1 MAIEGLGFWANLA
14 YDRARCRRL
23 LVGSLG
29 ERGLRL
35 RSKARL
41 AVHGSLALHTCR
53 HCHSIVHE
61 TRCLD
66 ESILRRA
73 SRQICPPPL
82 SQHLIPSPV
91 ILSVFRHCHSTLNT
105 PRFQ

>member
-1 MAIEGLGFWANLA
+1 MEGLGFWANLA

-35 RSKARL
+35 RSQARL
-41 AVHGSLALHTCR
+41 AVQGSLASHTCR

-66 ESILRRA
+66 ECIVRRA
-73 SRQICPPPL
+73 SRQICPRPL
-82 SQHLIPSPV
+82 SQHLNLSPV
-91 ILSVFRHCHSTLNT
+91 TLSVFRHGHSSLNT

>member
-1 MAIEGLGFWANLA
+1 MEGLGFWANLA

-41 AVHGSLALHTCR
+41 AVQGSLALHTCR
-53 HCHSIVHE
+53 HCHSIVNE
-61 TRCLD
+61 NRCLD
-66 ESILRRA
+66 ESFGMQARE
-73 SRQICPPPL
+73 
-82 SQHLIPSPV
+82 
-91 ILSVFRHCHSTLNT
+91 
-105 PRFQ
+105 